1 MKVLVMH
8 QFYKVAPLIGA
19 LWSTCLLPA
28 DAVELNT
35 QVHAFGG
42 LVAVE
47 QEKESLSNLVLG
59 LWGTVTITSD
69 GKASGSG
76 IIRYEG
82 VAPCAWTPP
91 APENGP
97 APYCELKNL
106 QDGAFT
112 VTGEI
117 SGEMQTQHLLT
128 GLSDMV
134 TGESKKTAQDIIDTT
149 PSTLK
154 LQMTMTDAPKEL
166 IEFWGLSDGEREMHE
181 TGVATGG
188 LHVSTLFDKP
198 FFLSPVPNKAGERDR
213 YEFSGIYPGDWPI
226 KSAGAVYFPDLP
238 PSKLPKETAYEVFIN
253 GGVTPNGSKLGEDT
267 LNLDVLNP
275 WFGGA
280 YNKY

>member
-1 MKVLVMH
+1 MH
-8 QFYKVAPLIGA
+8 QFCKAAPIICA
-19 LWSTCLLPA
+19 LGSVYALPA
-28 DAVELNT
+28 HAVELNT

-42 LVAVE
+42 LVAIE
-47 QEKESLSNLVLG
+47 QEKESLPNLVMG
-59 LWGTVTITSD
+59 LWGTITITPD
-69 GKASGSG
+69 GKANGSG

-91 APENGP
+91 APQNGP
-97 APYCELKNL
+97 APYCKLESL

-112 VTGEI
+112 IIGEV

-128 GLSDMV
+128 GLSEMV
-134 TGESKKTAQDIIDTT
+134 AGDTKASAQDVVDTM
-149 PSTLK
+149 PPTLK
-154 LQMTMTDAPKEL
+154 LQLTMTDAPKEL
-166 IEFWGLSDGEREMHE
+166 IDVWGLSNGGREMRE

-188 LHVSTLFDKP
+188 LLVSTLFDTP
-198 FFLSPVPNKAGERDR
+198 FFLSPVPNQAGKRDR
-213 YEFSGIYPGDWPI
+213 YEFSGTYSGDWPI
-226 KSAGAVYFPDLP
+226 KGAGAVYFPDLP
-238 PSKLPKETAYEVFIN
+238 LSKLPTETAYEVFIN